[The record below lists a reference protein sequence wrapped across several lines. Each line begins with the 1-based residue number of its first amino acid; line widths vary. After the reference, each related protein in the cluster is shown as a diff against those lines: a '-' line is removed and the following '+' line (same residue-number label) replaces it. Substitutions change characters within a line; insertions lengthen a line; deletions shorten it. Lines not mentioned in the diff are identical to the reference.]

1 MKNLISTNL
10 IKKCLTKCLK
20 YSMTV
25 VYKLHS
31 ILNHEPNKASNKLEL
46 PTIKKGLKN
55 WILEKYQPTHFLSI
69 RLPKNWASENLSNS
83 LSHLQLIMKTFE
95 KKLLGRHW
103 NRHHFPFIAFA
114 EKGVG
119 FEWHYH
125 ILFNHE
131 KFTKQD
137 LQNAILYT
145 TGILKLPAYCLDLKL
160 IENQP
165 DTVIAYCIKEMKIY
179 DNNSFNSDRI
189 ILSHDLFQLPH
200 KNN

>member
-10 IKKCLTKCLK
+10 IKKCLIKCLQ
-20 YSMTV
+20 YSTSV
-25 VYKLHS
+25 VCKLHS
-31 ILNHEPNKASNKLEL
+31 IFISAPDIASNKREL
-46 PTIKKGLKN
+46 PTVKKDMQD
-55 WILEKYQPTHFLSI
+55 WILDNYQPTHFLSI
-69 RLPKNWASENLSNS
+69 RLPKNWASDNLSNS
-83 LSHLQLIMKTFE
+83 LNHLRLIMKTFE

-103 NRHHFPFIAFA
+103 NRHHIPFIAFA

-125 ILFNHE
+125 ILFNHGDFSE
-131 KFTKQD
+131 HD

-145 TGILKLPAYCLDLKL
+145 TCILKLPSYCLDLKP

-179 DNNSFNSDRI
+179 DNNSFDSDRI

>member
-10 IKKCLTKCLK
+10 IKKYLIKCLQ
-20 YSMTV
+20 YSMSV

-31 ILNHEPNKASNKLEL
+31 ILNHKSKL
-46 PTIKKGLKN
+46 PTVRQDIQD
-55 WILEKYQPTHFLSI
+55 WILKKYQPTHFLSI

-83 LSHLQLIMKTFE
+83 LKHLQLIMKIFE

-103 NRHHFPFIAFA
+103 NNHHIPFIVFA

-119 FEWHYH
+119 LEWHYH
-125 ILFNHE
+125 ILFNHG
-131 KFTKQD
+131 KFTEQD
-137 LQNAILYT
+137 LQNAILST
-145 TGILKLPAYCLDLKL
+145 TGILKLPTYCLDLKP

-179 DNNSFNSDRI
+179 DNNSFDSDRM
-189 ILSHDLFQLPH
+189 ILSHDLFSLPY

>member
-10 IKKCLTKCLK
+10 IKKYLIKCLQ
-20 YSMTV
+20 YSMSV

-31 ILNHEPNKASNKLEL
+31 ILNPKSEL
-46 PTIKKGLKN
+46 PTIKKDMQD
-55 WILEKYQPTHFLSI
+55 WILDNYQPTYFLSI

-83 LSHLQLIMKTFE
+83 LNHLQLIMKTFE
-95 KKLLGRHW
+95 KELLGRHW
-103 NRHHFPFIAFA
+103 NKHHIPFIAFA

-119 FEWHYH
+119 LEWHYH
-125 ILFNHE
+125 ILFNHG
-131 KFTKQD
+131 KFTEQD
-137 LQNAILYT
+137 LQNAILST
-145 TGILKLPAYCLDLKL
+145 TGILKLPAYCLDLKP

-179 DNNSFNSDRI
+179 DNNRFDSDRI